1 MEAVFWRDDNHPL
14 KYYLNDKLKIFEDEQ
29 HEFKLLSIK
38 DEDSI
43 DSFLR
48 IISKYICAYLNSNSG
63 CIYIGINDDGIVKGL
78 EISYDYLSI
87 VIKELNVLISLFY
100 PLALKESLIGFKFF
114 DIFEKETDKKIEGN
128 YILEIFTKKGSP
140 IEVYTTPYKDSGSKD
155 YECFIKLNG
164 TTHKIVGNQLQ
175 KYIKNKI
182 KFFYLN
188 QSKVD
193 DGDGDEDNDIFN

>member
-14 KYYLNDKLKIFEDEQ
+14 KYYFNEKVKIFEDEQ
-29 HEFKLLSIK
+29 HEFKLLTIK
-38 DEDSI
+38 DEESI

-63 CIYIGINDDGIVKGL
+63 CIYIGINDDGIAKGL
-78 EISYDYLSI
+78 EISNKILSNI
-87 VIKELNVLISLFY
+87 KKELNILISLFY
-100 PLALKESLIGFKFF
+100 PFALKESLIGYKFF
-114 DIFEKETDKKIEGN
+114 EIFEKETEKKIEGSF
-128 YILEIFTKKGSP
+128 ILEIFTKKGSP
-140 IEVYTTPYKDSGSKD
+140 LEIYTTPYKDSGTKD

-182 KFFYLN
+182 KSFYVN
-188 QSKVD
+188 QYIAKDCSFD
-193 DGDGDEDNDIFN
+193 QDNDIFN